1 MNGKPQL
8 NNTFTSVEDLRQ
20 VIPNYPA
27 VLDKR
32 IKDKMDDHCR
42 EFISH
47 SRVAVL
53 AIPNNAVQPFH
64 FIDTQNQNL
73 FVLDSDVRISMGL
86 NMTGPSQQASLYF
99 LIPGVNHGLRINGMI
114 LQIQPGIAS
123 LHIEQVY
130 FHCGRAAMRGELWN
144 PQPVKA
150 VDSSNAKLMLANEFL
165 EKASYFQLATVNK
178 EGKTQ
183 LSPRGDIPGSVQLI
197 SDGHSIFLPERPGNK
212 VAVSLRN
219 IIENPTIALCCF
231 IPGLA
236 QVLTISGTAI
246 VCDDPDMLSNCII
259 EKHKPKVGTLISID
273 QMNVTHMKSLQDIN
287 LWNPEYRVEESE
299 IMAFS
304 KVLNEHMMGK
314 GIKGKVSHIAI
325 KTIIEKD
332 KRNLY

>member
-8 NNTFTSVEDLRQ
+8 NSKFTSAEDLRQ

-32 IKDKMDDHCR
+32 IKERMDEHCL
-42 EFISH
+42 EFIGH

-53 AIPNNAVQPFH
+53 ATPNNSIQPFH

-73 FVLDSDVRISMGL
+73 FVVDSDIRISIGL
-86 NMTGPSQQASLYF
+86 TMSGPSQQASLYF
-99 LIPGVNHGLRINGMI
+99 LIPGVNHGLRINGML

-123 LHIEQVY
+123 FHIEQVY
-130 FHCGRAAMRGELWN
+130 FHCGRAAMRGELWEAKHQN
-144 PQPVKA
+144 NLDQ
-150 VDSSNAKLMLANEFL
+150 SNSKLMLANEFL

-183 LSPRGDIPGSVQLI
+183 LSPRGDIPGSVQLTQ
-197 SDGHSIFLPERPGNK
+197 DGSTVFLPERPGNK
-212 VAVSLRN
+212 VAISLRN
-219 IIENPTIALCCF
+219 IIENPAVSLCCF
-231 IPGLA
+231 IPGNA
-236 QVLTISGTAI
+236 QVLTITGTAT
-246 VCDDPDMLSNCII
+246 VCDDPDMLANCVI
-259 EKHKPKVGTLISID
+259 EKHKPRIGTLISID